1 MYFLSCLKQFYQN
14 LSYQKKLLFSYLSFI
29 FIPVILLSS
38 YFCIQTGKSMRE
50 HAVLLSEMHLKT
62 AANDL
67 SSCFS
72 EMLTLSRTI
81 SRQNTLRECLNKDP
95 DTSTIVEQGEDLR
108 QLEMQL
114 RTVYYDPSIY
124 SIRLFVNSSF
134 PYAKRHSLT
143 WPLSTLKD
151 TFPDQINE
159 MLKCPVL
166 AGPALREDPLSSP
179 YQVFS
184 VTMPV
189 HAFTDYDKTVG
200 VVCTDI
206 SAENILTKMSSADFS
221 GTGTIWLMDLSQD
234 QLLCYSGS
242 SKVLNFP
249 SSFSPA
255 PGQHEIR
262 KGILYA
268 SSDLIFGTY
277 YLTVC
282 SPVPIF
288 SSGNN
293 FLLQILLISL
303 LIGIS
308 IYFLASRYAIFNAKR
323 IENLSKTVESIQR
336 GNFQA
341 HCIVDSADEIGE
353 LQQNF
358 NIMVS
363 QMQQMMEAQYNTG
376 KRLKEHE
383 LKLLQAQIDPHFL
396 YNTLD
401 LISWTAQNRSPQ
413 EVCALVQKLSSYYR
427 ISLSKG
433 KETILLSQELEH
445 VRLYI
450 DLQNKRFDNQILL
463 KTNVPQK
470 FLVLPILKL
479 LLQPIVENSIQ
490 HGFNNQT
497 ELIQITVSE
506 AQNFLVIQISDNG
519 IGISPAKLAR
529 IHLQQELKQ
538 YDNAP
543 NGYGLFN
550 IIERIQ
556 AFYGEEASLTLSS
569 VPEHLTCTTFKLP
582 LDKIYPDNQ

>member
-1 MYFLSCLKQFYQN
+1 
-14 LSYQKKLLFSYLSFI
+14 
-29 FIPVILLSS
+29 
-38 YFCIQTGKSMRE
+38 
-50 HAVLLSEMHLKT
+50 
-62 AANDL
+62 
-67 SSCFS
+67 
-72 EMLTLSRTI
+72 
-81 SRQNTLRECLNKDP
+81 
-95 DTSTIVEQGEDLR
+95 
-108 QLEMQL
+108 
-114 RTVYYDPSIY
+114 
-124 SIRLFVNSSF
+124 
-134 PYAKRHSLT
+134 
-143 WPLSTLKD
+143 
-151 TFPDQINE
+151 
-159 MLKCPVL
+159 
-166 AGPALREDPLSSP
+166 
-179 YQVFS
+179 
-184 VTMPV
+184 
-189 HAFTDYDKTVG
+189 
-200 VVCTDI
+200 
-206 SAENILTKMSSADFS
+206 
-221 GTGTIWLMDLSQD
+221 
-234 QLLCYSGS
+234 
-242 SKVLNFP
+242 
-249 SSFSPA
+249 
-255 PGQHEIR
+255 
-262 KGILYA
+262 
-268 SSDLIFGTY
+268 
-277 YLTVC
+277 
-282 SPVPIF
+282 
-288 SSGNN
+288 
-293 FLLQILLISL
+293 
-303 LIGIS
+303 
-308 IYFLASRYAIFNAKR
+308 
-323 IENLSKTVESIQR
+323 
-336 GNFQA
+336 
-341 HCIVDSADEIGE
+341 
-353 LQQNF
+353 
-358 NIMVS
+358 
-363 QMQQMMEAQYNTG
+363 MQQMMEAQYNTG

-490 HGFNNQT
+490 HGFNNQP